1 MVNTEN
7 NGKNDLISI
16 KEYAEQKGCSTQAV
30 YKKLSTSLQPYVV
43 ELQGKKYLKIE
54 ALRIDEEKSLQPSF
68 NPLSTPKV
76 EKLST
81 VDNPSEELKS
91 LSEEVERLKSDKQ
104 KEVEK
109 LEAEIEFLKEQLKKS
124 QEREE
129 RTEEERRQLFAV
141 NVQLNNR
148 ILQIEQKEEV
158 IEEAEEK
165 RGFFSWFKRK

>member
-16 KEYAEQKGCSTQAV
+16 KDYAEQKGCSVQAV
-30 YKKLSTSLQPYVV
+30 YKRLSTSLQPYVV
-43 ELQGKKYLKIE
+43 EVENKKYLKIE
-54 ALRIDEEKSLQPSF
+54 ALEVVEQKNVQPSF
-68 NPLSTPKV
+68 SHNSTQKV
-76 EKLST
+76 ESCST

-148 ILQIEQKEEV
+148 ILQIEQKAEV

-165 RGFFSWFKRK
+165 RGLFSWFKRK